1 MYDLDIQEVLD
12 LLRTAYLDEDWT
24 VINDA
29 IDLIQKHL
37 NEVEIEKID
46 SYIYYY

>member
-1 MYDLDIQEVLD
+1 MYELDVEEILD

-29 IDLIQKHL
+29 IDMIQKHL
-37 NEVEIEKID
+37 NEVENKKIEKEWN
-46 SYIYYY
+46 